1 MSRHRYA
8 VWRAVYTHGHTCS
21 WQDRL
26 TKDRLLRDILE
37 ALPIPALEIGQA
49 GEVIHVPQNLIF
61 PSLGALSPNLLDVI
75 DPADRPKVLSALKAL
90 PETSRA
96 IVEVRVNAETS
107 DSAYALLSLGYSADQ
122 TTPKIFAQFTD
133 ITEQRHREKE
143 IALRESRW
151 NSALISS
158 VSGVWDQNFVT
169 GEMYGSEIW
178 RAIRGMTVEDQ
189 IESNF
194 DSWVELVHPDDREH
208 ALHCIARQNAGDP
221 AYAVF
226 QYRERHKDGHFVWI
240 ECRGAAIE
248 WDENGKPTRI
258 VGTDTDVSERKATE
272 QEMQRISR
280 YLKLALDASQVGVF
294 EVDFDRG
301 VTVWDDRMYAIFGID
316 KNTPITVGGLWETLV
331 HPADLE
337 RMERKVE
344 DKVDKLQSFSE
355 DYRALLPDGSVR
367 YIRARSVPFIDFDGR
382 RKMIGVNWDVTADVS
397 LRHELER
404 AKTLAEARNRELE
417 SAKNSI
423 EHNAM
428 HDYLTELPN
437 RRYLD
442 EMLERMAA
450 EGKRNGTGIGVLH
463 IDLDRFKQINDTLGH
478 RTGDVMLKHV
488 AELLRKNIRAGDF
501 VARIGGDEFV
511 FVSRFTG
518 SMRKLAALADR
529 LIKELRQPVF
539 YEGHDC
545 RFGASIGIACALGQ
559 DIDYKQILL
568 NADIALYN
576 AKKRGRN
583 RYEFF
588 TSDKQD
594 LLINTKRVS
603 DEILLALERDEFVPY
618 YQFQFDA
625 KTLDIS
631 GVETLARWDHPV
643 EGILTP
649 DRFLAVAE
657 DLDAVAAIDAVILE
671 KALVD
676 FAKWQ
681 RSGLPIPKVSVN
693 VSARRLHDPALT
705 KTLNGLDIKPGTV
718 SFELLESI
726 FLDDNDDIAIANL
739 QRLRDLGIDIE
750 IDDFGTGHASIIGLL
765 KVNPSA
771 LKVDRELVRLAPQSM
786 EQRKLLGSII
796 DIGHSL
802 GIKVVAEGVETPDH
816 IRILQAL
823 ACDSLQGY
831 ALCRPLP
838 RDKVEAF
845 VLNQSWRSAASQ
857 APDQSRSKIANLTVL
872 K

>member
-1 MSRHRYA
+1 
-8 VWRAVYTHGHTCS
+8 
-21 WQDRL
+21 L
-26 TKDRLLRDILE
+26 TKDRLLRDILD
-37 ALPIPALEIGQA
+37 ALPVPALEIGPA
-49 GEVIHVPQNLIF
+49 GEVIHVPHNLTF
-61 PSLGALSPNLLDVI
+61 PAPILQSANLLDVI
-75 DPADRPKVLSALKAL
+75 DAEDRAAVSGVLQAL
-90 PETSRA
+90 PETLKA
-96 IVEVRVNAETS
+96 MLEVRVQS
-107 DSAYALLSLGYSADQ
+107 DAQEEAYALLSLGYNAGEP
-122 TTPKIFAQFTD
+122 TPTILAQFTD
-133 ITEQRHREKE
+133 ITTQRQREKE

-158 VSGVWDQNFVT
+158 VSGVWDQNFTT

-178 RAIRGMTVEDQ
+178 RSIRGMTVEDQ

-194 DSWVELVHPDDREH
+194 ESWVELLHPDDREH
-208 ALHCIARQNAGDP
+208 ALHCITRQNAGDP

-226 QYRERHKDGHFVWI
+226 QYREKHKDGHWVWI
-240 ECRGAAIE
+240 ECRGACIE
-248 WDENGKPTRI
+248 WDENGKPVRI

-294 EVDFDRG
+294 EVDFDAG
-301 VTVWDDRMYAIFGID
+301 ITVWDDRMYQIFGID
-316 KNTPITVGGLWETLV
+316 RNTPITVGGLWETLV
-331 HPADLE
+331 HPADIE
-337 RMERKVE
+337 RMEKNVE
-344 DKVDKLQSFSE
+344 DKVNKLQPFSE
-355 DYRALLPDGSVR
+355 DYRAVMPDGSVR

-450 EGKRNGTGIGVLH
+450 EGKRNGAGIGILH

-529 LIKELRQPVF
+529 LIKELRKPVF

-545 RFGASIGIACALGQ
+545 RFGASIGIACALGH

-631 GVETLARWDHPV
+631 GVETLARWNHPA

-676 FAKWQ
+676 FETWQ
-681 RSGLPIPKVSVN
+681 RAGLPIPKVSVN

-705 KTLNGLDIKPGTV
+705 KTLNSLQIQPGTV

-726 FLDDNDDIAIANL
+726 FLDDNDDIAISNL

-750 IDDFGTGHASIIGLL
+750 IDDFGTGHASIISLL

-802 GIKVVAEGVETPDH
+802 GIKVVAEGVETADH
-816 IRILQAL
+816 IGILQAL

-838 RDKVEAF
+838 RDRVEAF
-845 VLNQSWRSAASQ
+845 VLNQSWRSASTQTQDHA
-857 APDQSRSKIANLTVL
+857 RSKVANLTVL